1 MLHLH
6 NICIVLLHLM
16 AYLDPQI
23 TLHLDQEEDNE
34 KCFYLRAA

>member
-1 MLHLH
+1 
-6 NICIVLLHLM
+6 M

-34 KCFYLRAA
+34 KCFYLRAAWCF